1 MTADTKGGCF
11 EVGHSLRPHRIAPP
25 VSSSISDARTINL
38 RCYTGVMRT
47 TVRLDPEV
55 VAAAEQL
62 RRTRHIGLGE
72 AVNELARAGLTLKH
86 TPTHF
91 QQRTAEVGLK
101 VDATNIADA
110 LELLDQLDAEDAR

>member
-1 MTADTKGGCF
+1 M
-11 EVGHSLRPHRIAPP
+11 
-25 VSSSISDARTINL
+25 NL

-72 AVNELARAGLTLKH
+72 AVNELARAGLAQKK
-86 TPTHF
+86 TP
-91 QQRTAEVGLK
+91 
-101 VDATNIADA
+101 
-110 LELLDQLDAEDAR
+110 ARF